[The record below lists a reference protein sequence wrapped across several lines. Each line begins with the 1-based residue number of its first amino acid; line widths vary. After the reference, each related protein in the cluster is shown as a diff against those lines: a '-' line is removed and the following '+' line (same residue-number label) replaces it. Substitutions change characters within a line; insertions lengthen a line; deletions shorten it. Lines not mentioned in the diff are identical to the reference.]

1 MSVTVDWMDARYSVI
16 HANFVAH
23 WNWSELYEAL
33 NNAHTLMARS
43 HQPITLMLDFIGS
56 TKVSTTSALF
66 TIADHIDA
74 PDGIRKI
81 IIVTDDMTLGEKLHG
96 LLLDIYPNIERVM
109 LTHSHE
115 EAFERVRTTVEMVAA
130 K

>member
-23 WNWSELYEAL
+23 WDWSELYNAL
-33 NNAHTLMARS
+33 DTAHTLMARS
-43 HQPITLMLDFIGS
+43 QHPITLMLDFIGS

-66 TIADHIDA
+66 TIADHIDVPA
-74 PDGIRKI
+74 GMRKI
-81 IIVTDDMTLGEKLHG
+81 VIVTDVADLGEKLRNV
-96 LLLDIYPNIERVM
+96 LQDIYPSVDKIVFVNN
-109 LTHSHE
+109 HQ
-115 EAFERVRTTVEMVAA
+115 EAFERVRATVEIASA

>member
-23 WNWSELYEAL
+23 WNWSELYDAL
-33 NNAHTLMARS
+33 NHAHSLMARS

-66 TIADHIDA
+66 TIADHID
-74 PDGIRKI
+74 PPSGVHKI
-81 IIVTDDMTLGEKLHG
+81 VIVSDDMDLGEKLHG
-96 LLLDIYPNIERVM
+96 LLLDIYPNVERVM